1 MAFAPGSVVGPYR
14 ILEELG
20 RGGMATVWKAYHE
33 ALERHVAIKVLH
45 PSFTEEEAF
54 LDRFQQEAKALA
66 RLSHPN
72 IVPIH
77 DYSEHQGSPYLVMRY
92 VEGHSLHRYLHG
104 RRLSLGE
111 VLEIVRPVGEALAYA
126 HGQGVVHRDIKP
138 GNIML
143 TFDGEVVLSDFGLAK
158 LVEKDEALARELLM
172 GTPQYI
178 SPEQAKA
185 DPLDNRTDLYSLGI
199 VLFEMI
205 AQRVPFDGDT
215 PYDVIHRHIYD
226 PPPSVS
232 AFRADLPSA
241 IDEVLQIAMAKQP
254 QDRYPD
260 IQTMMADLEA
270 AILGTERARPQPRA
284 AARVPLATELAPP
297 AERRGPGP
305 ERVSPV
311 RRPPYLLLAG
321 AVLLLAA
328 CGVVFLALN
337 SGLF

>member
-1 MAFAPGSVVGPYR
+1 MALAPGAMVGPYR

-33 ALERHVAIKVLH
+33 ALERYVAIKVLH
-45 PSFTEEEAF
+45 PTFTEEEAF

-77 DYSEHQGSPYLVMRY
+77 DYSEHERNPYLVMRY
-92 VEGHSLHRYLHG
+92 VEGHTLHRYLHG
-104 RRLSLGE
+104 RRLSLSE
-111 VLEIVRPVGEALAYA
+111 ILEIVRPVGEALAYA
-126 HGQGVVHRDIKP
+126 HGQGVLHRDIKP
-138 GNIML
+138 GNVIL
-143 TFDGEVVLSDFGLAK
+143 TFQGDVVLSDFGLAK

-185 DPLDNRTDLYSLGI
+185 DPLDNRTDLYSLGV

-215 PYDVIHRHIYD
+215 PYDVIHKHIYD
-226 PPPSVS
+226 PPPSV
-232 AFRADLPSA
+232 RALRPDVPA
-241 IDEVLQIAMAKQP
+241 AVEEVLQTAMAKQP

-260 IQTMMADLEA
+260 IQTMIMDLEA
-270 AILGTERARPQPRA
+270 AILGTKPTRPQPWAARPVALAGERA
-284 AARVPLATELAPP
+284 AAVERGRPGLTE
-297 AERRGPGP
+297 
-305 ERVSPV
+305 

-321 AVLLLAA
+321 AVLLLTV
-328 CGVVFLALN
+328 CGVAYLALT